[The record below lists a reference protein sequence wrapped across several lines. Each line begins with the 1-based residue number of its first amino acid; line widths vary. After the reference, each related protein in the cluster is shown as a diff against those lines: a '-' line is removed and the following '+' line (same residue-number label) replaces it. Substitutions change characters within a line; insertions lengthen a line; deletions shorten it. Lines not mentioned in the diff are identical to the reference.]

1 MGVEPILVTQLS
13 SFDSD
18 SKRVTGERLYLEAG
32 LTMPNRWT
40 YGFLTPTVKYRSV
53 SYELDSFE
61 LLTDDSPEVGSLM
74 ASLDGGLMF
83 ERQTTL
89 GGRLMTQTLEPRA
102 YFLYSEHKD
111 QTGQPDFDS
120 AELTFSYDQLY
131 RDTRFSGN
139 DRIDDANQLS
149 VGVTT
154 RFIDNDTGNETLS
167 ASIGQIFYFRDR
179 EVRLNQFDP
188 DLTEA
193 TSSVAAEL
201 TWSPSPAWRFRSSL
215 LYDMEGNNFD
225 AALAQASF
233 MPGDR
238 IIANV
243 GYILREPPP
252 SLVDR
257 PITEQANASVYYPI
271 NDTWS
276 VFGAYEY
283 SLEASEMVESM
294 AGFEYDDCCW
304 RVRLLYMR
312 YVDTLVGDIVD
323 FNDPNLERESS
334 FQVQVMLKGMG
345 GFGGR
350 VDELLS
356 DMIRVH
362 QKP

>member
-1 MGVEPILVTQLS
+1 
-13 SFDSD
+13 
-18 SKRVTGERLYLEAG
+18 
-32 LTMPNRWT
+32 
-40 YGFLTPTVKYRSV
+40 
-53 SYELDSFE
+53 
-61 LLTDDSPEVGSLM
+61 
-74 ASLDGGLMF
+74 
-83 ERQTTL
+83 
-89 GGRLMTQTLEPRA
+89 
-102 YFLYSEHKD
+102 
-111 QTGQPDFDS
+111 
-120 AELTFSYDQLY
+120 
-131 RDTRFSGN
+131 
-139 DRIDDANQLS
+139 
-149 VGVTT
+149 
-154 RFIDNDTGNETLS
+154 
-167 ASIGQIFYFRDR
+167 
-179 EVRLNQFDP
+179 
-188 DLTEA
+188 
-193 TSSVAAEL
+193 
-201 TWSPSPAWRFRSSL
+201 
-215 LYDMEGNNFD
+215 MEGNNFD

-312 YVDTLVGDIVD
+312 YVDTLVGDMVD

-356 DMIRVH
+356 DMIRGFTKSSKLMDYLELGTPGVIIRKVVAGNQGNSPH
-362 QKP
+362 VTIRFKRLLRGLV

>member
-1 MGVEPILVTQLS
+1 M
-13 SFDSD
+13 
-18 SKRVTGERLYLEAG
+18 
-32 LTMPNRWT
+32 
-40 YGFLTPTVKYRSV
+40 
-53 SYELDSFE
+53 
-61 LLTDDSPEVGSLM
+61 
-74 ASLDGGLMF
+74 
-83 ERQTTL
+83 
-89 GGRLMTQTLEPRA
+89 
-102 YFLYSEHKD
+102 
-111 QTGQPDFDS
+111 
-120 AELTFSYDQLY
+120 
-131 RDTRFSGN
+131 
-139 DRIDDANQLS
+139 
-149 VGVTT
+149 GVTT
-154 RFIDNDTGNETLS
+154 RFVDNDTGNETLS

-179 EVRLNQFDP
+179 AVRLNRFDP

-201 TWSPSPAWRFRSSL
+201 AWSPSPAWRFRSSL
-215 LYDMEGNNFD
+215 LYDVEGNNFD

-233 MPGDR
+233 APGDGL
-238 IIANV
+238 IANV

-257 PITEQANASVYYPI
+257 PVTEQANASVYYPI

-283 SLEASEMVESM
+283 SLEASEVVESM
-294 AGFEYDDCCW
+294 VGFEYDDCCW

-334 FQVQVMLKGMG
+334 FQIQVMLKGMG

-356 DMIRVH
+356 DMIRGFTK
-362 QKP
+362 KP